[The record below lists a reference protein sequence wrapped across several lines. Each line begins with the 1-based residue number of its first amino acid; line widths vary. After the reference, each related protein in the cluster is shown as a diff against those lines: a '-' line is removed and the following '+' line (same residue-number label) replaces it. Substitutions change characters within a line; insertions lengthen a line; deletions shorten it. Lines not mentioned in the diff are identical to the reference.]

1 MKNIKNISLIIFILF
16 GFIFFVNQVF
26 SEVSTE
32 NIIFPELSKAS
43 VYPNVVKQG
52 EKILITVSTTDNSS
66 VNSIQIKIGS
76 YSSTS
81 TYDMVSANNPIYI
94 DSTGYHFR
102 VSIPTTVQDGI
113 WNIKQI
119 IITDKSGNTKIY
131 EHGMNNLSLYFK
143 IGPTITTETTEF
155 TVCNSFNYS
164 DWSECSSSNTQKREI
179 IEASPYFCVYGQP
192 DSLLRVCTNNTNST
206 CIYFYSDWSSCQA
219 STTDSTTGTRTRTV
233 ISSYP
238 EGCTGTPITTETC
251 TPSTSYYCEYT
262 YSDWSDCQPIGT
274 STTIGTKTRTV
285 ISKTPENCIGTPK
298 TTETCTINNSTCTY
312 FYSDWS
318 SCQASTT

>member
-102 VSIPTTVQDGI
+102 VSIPTIVQDGI

-251 TPSTSYYCEYT
+251 T
-262 YSDWSDCQPIGT
+262 
-274 STTIGTKTRTV
+274 
-285 ISKTPENCIGTPK
+285 
-298 TTETCTINNSTCTY
+298 INNSTCTY
-312 FYSDWS
+312 F
-318 SCQASTT
+318 